1 MTLTKDTVAPTFVTN
16 PVFTNANVIAND
28 PGFSIR
34 CDENGIYQIEVGGNG
49 TFGNGTFG
57 SSGSIVANTTI
68 NPSISNSLLA
78 FGANVIQIFCQD
90 AATNTV
96 THSGSVNKIA
106 PTPTMA
112 GQTTAFVD
120 SDTDNDGLDGRD
132 MTLSWNNSNAVGFTD
147 FQSYRI
153 YILPNSTAFNTGSQ
167 THIKLLTDKNLST
180 WTGDASITKDSLG
193 VDLVSGASYK
203 ACIAILGNSGQL
215 GTEGCTASTVL
226 TADTVSHPLV
236 LSAKFTSDTNLEV
249 TTNATLDSNLSSHSG
264 ALLSFVRG
272 STVTATAVASVS
284 TNKINFTI
292 PSLGS
297 IAATGSTLLIATGSI
312 RANGGGYND
321 YFSSG
326 SLIITDGQ
334 NPTITS
340 FTKNT
345 SAPYGT
351 FYTGSINFS
360 YTFGENMLGGGN
372 TRLELTRTSGASD
385 GVTHT
390 TNITAPS
397 ELASGNQ
404 SKTIDISTLS
414 LVSGTTYQAQVIGKD
429 LAGNSVNGAYIT
441 NITYDNVGPAAPTV
455 VDAVNFSTLT
465 PLLSWTA
472 PTDDAG
478 NGS

>member
-1 MTLTKDTVAPTFVTN
+1 MAPAFVTS
-16 PVFTNANVIAND
+16 PGFTNASVTAND

-34 CDENGIYQIEVGGNG
+34 CNESGIYQIEIGGNGTMGNG
-49 TFGNGTFG
+49 TFGN
-57 SSGSIVANTTI
+57 SGSIVANTTI

-78 FGANVIQIFCQD
+78 FGANVIHIFCQD
-90 AATNTV
+90 AATNTIAY
-96 THSGSVNKIA
+96 SGSINKIA

-112 GQTTAFVD
+112 GQTTTFVD

-132 MTLSWNNSNAVGFTD
+132 MTLNWNNSNATGYAD

-153 YILPNSTAFNTGSQ
+153 YILPNSTTFNTGSQ
-167 THIKLLTDKNLST
+167 TYVKLLTDKNLST

-193 VDLVSGASYK
+193 ANLISGASYK

-226 TADTVSHPLV
+226 TGDTVNHPLV

-249 TTNATLDSNLSSHSG
+249 TTNATLDTNLSSHSG
-264 ALLSFVRG
+264 AGVSFVRG
-272 STVTATAVASVS
+272 GAVTATSVASVS
-284 TNKINFTI
+284 TNKINFTV
-292 PSLGS
+292 PALGS

-334 NPTITS
+334 NPTISS

-345 SAPYGT
+345 PAPYGT
-351 FYTGSINFS
+351 FYTGSIDFS
-360 YTFGENMLGGGN
+360 YIFGENMLGGGN
-372 TRLELTRTSGASD
+372 TRLELTRTAGATD
-385 GVTHT
+385 AVTHAI
-390 TNITAPS
+390 NITTPS
-397 ELASGNQ
+397 ELTSGNQ
-404 SKTIDISTLS
+404 SKTLDLSTLS
-414 LVSGTTYQAQVIGKD
+414 LVSGTTYRVQVIGKD
-429 LAGNSVNGAYIT
+429 LAGNSVNGTYIT
-441 NITYDNVGPAAPTV
+441 NISYDNVGPAAPTV
-455 VDAVNFSTLT
+455 VDATSFSTLT

-472 PTDDAG
+472 PTDDSG